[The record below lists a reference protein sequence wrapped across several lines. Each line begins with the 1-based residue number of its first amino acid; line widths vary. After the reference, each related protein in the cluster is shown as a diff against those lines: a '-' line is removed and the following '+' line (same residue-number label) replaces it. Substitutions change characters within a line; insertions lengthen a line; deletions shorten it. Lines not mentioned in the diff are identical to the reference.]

1 MTTKEQARIQVLN
14 GVMEGKVS
22 VAEASGLMGVSER
35 HTWRLLAAYRGEG
48 PAAVAHGNRGRKPPT
63 TTCPQT
69 RQEVR
74 ELTEGP
80 YAGFNHTHLTEMLA
94 KREGIKLSR
103 STIRRILLDG
113 GMRSLR
119 RRRAPRRYSRRERY
133 PQEGMLLQID
143 GSRHDWLQG
152 RGPHL
157 TLVGAVDDAT
167 GTVPFALFR
176 QQEDAHGYMLM
187 LKGIIDRHG
196 VPLALYNDRH
206 SLFQRSPKEPESL
219 DEQLRGRRDPTQ
231 FGRALEE
238 LDIRLIMAHTP
249 QAKGRIERAWDTFQD
264 RLVSELR
271 LAGVKTIEQANQVLW
286 NSLPRYNQR
295 FGVAPAQPGSAYRQ
309 LPAGVSLD
317 AVLSFKYLR
326 TVGNDNT
333 VRFNGAAIQIL
344 PDAYRATY
352 AHAHVEVQERRQHRS
367 DPPGQDLGSRAG
379 TCWTCRAQG
388 SQRPALQRT
397 ATRRD
402 RRQLQWPSLPHPA
415 DAPASQKDRRPVSKD
430 RKALAHRYRA
440 LNAVRLKAQ
449 LDDALET
456 LWMTADRHRDHHPSV
471 TVSSDATYAPR

>member
-206 SLFQRSPKEPESL
+206 GLFQRSPKEPESL

-352 AHAHVEVQERRQHRS
+352 ARAHVEVRERLDGSIVVTHQGRTLAAEPAPVGPVELRARS
-367 DPPGQDLGSRAG
+367 GRRSSGQLPDVTGASSNGPLSHTQQTLPPPKKTGALSPRIERLSPIGIGLSMPFGSRPNSM
-379 TCWTCRAQG
+379 T
-388 SQRPALQRT
+388 
-397 ATRRD
+397 
-402 RRQLQWPSLPHPA
+402 PSKPCG
-415 DAPASQKDRRPVSKD
+415 
-430 RKALAHRYRA
+430 
-440 LNAVRLKAQ
+440 
-449 LDDALET
+449 
-456 LWMTADRHRDHHPSV
+456 
-471 TVSSDATYAPR
+471 